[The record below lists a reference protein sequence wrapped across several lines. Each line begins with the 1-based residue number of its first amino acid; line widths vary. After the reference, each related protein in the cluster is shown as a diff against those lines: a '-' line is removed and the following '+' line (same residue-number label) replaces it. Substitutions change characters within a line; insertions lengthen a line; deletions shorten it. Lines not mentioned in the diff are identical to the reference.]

1 MGYTIGFDL
10 GTHQTKICIE
20 NSDNPTEKVYE
31 FLEFERPDR
40 TRTVLF
46 PSIVQ
51 INNDDTLSY
60 GFIDDTKCKIYKN
73 MEDRPI
79 LKKINYPFLPGKP
92 KKIIPEYPLKPK
104 QRIWQSSLQYKR
116 ILDKWK
122 KDCYEIEQQV
132 NKLWKLK
139 CDEIDKDYLN
149 TVQKIKEENARREK
163 EYAKKMKQW
172 EQGEKLQFRYFKLK
186 AMAGVGNWSSTTFT
200 AKEITVWY
208 ITYIL
213 LILKEKYNNNFSIQ
227 FGVPIGG
234 NEDRDN
240 TIVSNAY
247 SLYIAAW
254 KLSEN
259 FSSLEEY
266 KSSTYLH
273 LRELTDIKYGLT
285 DEEINQYIFDYIP
298 EAFAGLI
305 AVTQQRK
312 IGIGFHL
319 LADIGGGTTDI
330 ALFYVKSQTLLPD
343 VIATL
348 SFSQGL
354 NFIFERTFNKYPKYV
369 SLEILQDKFLTENEL
384 PIFKDSI
391 NEYNSI
397 FEKNTRTMINLLF
410 DAFYKSSSKHG
421 YRQNSLKEAING
433 QPIIYCGGG
442 ALYSNLHF
450 EVDSFTDTRCIDKK
464 MLNIKN
470 IKNASSINEEIY
482 PILATSYGLAS
493 YGKIDEIKF
502 TSIGEVFDHLKN
514 KDQSSK
520 QYTHDYGIDDT

>member
-1 MGYTIGFDL
+1 M
-10 GTHQTKICIE
+10 
-20 NSDNPTEKVYE
+20 
-31 FLEFERPDR
+31 
-40 TRTVLF
+40 
-46 PSIVQ
+46 
-51 INNDDTLSY
+51 
-60 GFIDDTKCKIYKN
+60 
-73 MEDRPI
+73 
-79 LKKINYPFLPGKP
+79 
-92 KKIIPEYPLKPK
+92 
-104 QRIWQSSLQYKR
+104 
-116 ILDKWK
+116 
-122 KDCYEIEQQV
+122 
-132 NKLWKLK
+132 
-139 CDEIDKDYLN
+139 
-149 TVQKIKEENARREK
+149 
-163 EYAKKMKQW
+163 
-172 EQGEKLQFRYFKLK
+172 
-186 AMAGVGNWSSTTFT
+186 
-200 AKEITVWY
+200 
-208 ITYIL
+208 
-213 LILKEKYNNNFSIQ
+213 ILKEKYNNNFSIQ

-354 NFIFERTFNKYPKYV
+354 NFIFERTFNKYPEYV

-520 QYTHDYGIDDT
+520 QYTHDYGIDAT